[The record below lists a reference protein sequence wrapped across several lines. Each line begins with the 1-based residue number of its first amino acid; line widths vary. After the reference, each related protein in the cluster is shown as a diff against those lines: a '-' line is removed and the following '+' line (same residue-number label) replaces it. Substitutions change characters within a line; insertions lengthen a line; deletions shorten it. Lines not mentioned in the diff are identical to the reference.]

1 MPNRPSKSA
10 APLRI
15 VHVAAPGRTG
25 GLESVL
31 VELSVGQRERGHDVH
46 VVTTLDPGT
55 EVGHPLLETLGTNR
69 ISAHTILVRSRQY
82 LRERKALR
90 KLLLTYEADVVHTH
104 GFRSDV
110 LHGRLAQH
118 LGCIHVTT
126 LHGFVGGSARARLYE
141 WLQVRAAVLAD
152 VAIAVSLPIVR
163 RLEQA
168 GVRSVELLRNAVSPP
183 ADAMSRLEARRA
195 LGLPLND
202 PIIGWVGRL
211 SPEKGPDL
219 FIEAMKRTPNRVH
232 GAIIGEGPMMSM
244 LEEGVRS
251 SDQTRRLHLLG
262 SRANA
267 RRYLA
272 AFDVLALTSRTE
284 GTPMI
289 LLEAMWQ
296 GIPIVATAVGGVPD
310 VVGNGEAILCAD
322 GDAEGIAV
330 ALARL
335 AESEDQRHSL
345 ARKASDTVRSTF
357 DRNTWIDRHDSIYLA
372 AIHARASER
381 R

>member
-1 MPNRPSKSA
+1 MPNRPPTSA
-10 APLRI
+10 GPLRI

-31 VELSVGQRERGHDVH
+31 VELSVGQREHGHDVR
-46 VVTTLDPGT
+46 VITTLDPGT
-55 EVGHPLLETLGTNR
+55 EVGHPLLETLRTNR
-69 ISAHTILVRSRQY
+69 IPAHTILVGSRQY
-82 LRERKALR
+82 FRERQALR
-90 KLLLTYEADVVHTH
+90 KLLLTYKADVVHTH

-152 VAIAVSLPIVR
+152 VAIAVSSPIMR
-163 RLEQA
+163 RLELA
-168 GVRSVELLRNAVSPP
+168 GVRPVELLRNAVSPP
-183 ADAMSRLEARRA
+183 ADVLSRLEARRA
-195 LGLPLND
+195 LGLPLNA
-202 PIIGWVGRL
+202 PIVGWVGRL

-219 FIEAMKRTPNRVH
+219 FIEAMKLTPSRVH
-232 GAIIGEGPMMSM
+232 GAIIGEGPMTSM
-244 LEEGVRS
+244 LKEGLRS

-262 SRANA
+262 PRANA

-284 GTPMI
+284 GTPMV

-310 VVGNGEAILCAD
+310 VVGSGEAILCAG
-322 GDAEGIAV
+322 GDVDGIAA
-330 ALARL
+330 ALVEL
-335 AESEDQRHSL
+335 AESEERRSSL

-357 DRNTWIDRHDSIYLA
+357 DRNTWIDRHDEIYQA
-372 AIHARASER
+372 AIAARASAR
-381 R
+381 S